1 MHSGTILASDKW
13 LLTFVVLK
21 QCVGWDSVWFGETLY
36 LFPIYRARTVY
47 FEHAHRTDR
56 YCEEQFAEL
65 DKKSFSESGCFD
77 LPRELQHTL
86 ETDIRVYKNM
96 VYFYITKIRD
106 KTVNAR
112 HQHQT
117 HGEKAKPLSK
127 GEQHGLFPHLPRC
140 GQSS

>member
-13 LLTFVVLK
+13 LFTFVVLK

-86 ETDIRVYKNM
+86 ETDIRVYKNAQ
-96 VYFYITKIRD
+96 VWTIELIIPFTKGCC
-106 KTVNAR
+106 TA
-112 HQHQT
+112 T
-117 HGEKAKPLSK
+117 AKPV
-127 GEQHGLFPHLPRC
+127 GV
-140 GQSS
+140 